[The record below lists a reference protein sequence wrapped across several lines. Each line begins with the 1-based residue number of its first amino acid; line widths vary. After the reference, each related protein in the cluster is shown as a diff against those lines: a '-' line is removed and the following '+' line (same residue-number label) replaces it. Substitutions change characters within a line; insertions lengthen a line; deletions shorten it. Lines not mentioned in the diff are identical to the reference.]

1 MDLGLVMMHFTKDEG
16 IFRRFWV
23 ELISAN
29 PQLIKLKNVGMKIEI
44 AVFSGFQSIVCKLL
58 QLYCSRHVQQ
68 RDKKAMNSD
77 SLQLTT
83 I

>member
-16 IFRRFWV
+16 TFRRFWV

-44 AVFSGFQSIVCKLL
+44 AIVNGFQSIVYKLL
-58 QLYCSRHVQQ
+58 QQYCARHVQQ

-77 SLQLTT
+77 SFQLTT